1 MGTKLGRAAAF
12 GYPFYVTL
20 VSLQPEGVAGTLAPM
35 ESWAPPEQ
43 APRPLRG
50 AESGPEQAEAGRGP
64 SPLGS
69 LKAAHC
75 CEFPG
80 DTTLTVVTPR
90 LAAPTEPTSARPS
103 HLMMDQ
109 FCCLLRN
116 DCS

>member
-20 VSLQPEGVAGTLAPM
+20 VSLQPGGVAGTLAPM

-69 LKAAHC
+69 LKAAHY

-80 DTTLTVVTPR
+80 DATHRGHPPSGGPHGTHLSPSF
-90 LAAPTEPTSARPS
+90 TSDDGPI
-103 HLMMDQ
+103 
-109 FCCLLRN
+109 LLPAEK
-116 DCS
+116 